1 MTWLR
6 FLLVMLML
14 LLACGLA
21 SATSSP
27 GGTSWVEFDGIPAN
41 AGAGVTQYVAR
52 AAVLQPQWSELF
64 ITWSDIEATQNV
76 FDFSV
81 PDAVLATNRLLTP
94 YGSQRE
100 ARLLHYWG
108 SSQVPGWFAGLTTNQ
123 QMAALAVACSNVCDH
138 YQGQIRLLAM
148 DNEPPLTAP
157 DLHYHTM
164 ILSSCVSVAHAAG
177 VGLIGAELSSPGW
190 LPLVNNLV
198 PDGLLNDCDWIGFHE
213 YRIGVV
219 PPDVDEPSYLPVC
232 SMRADQIFDGIAA
245 LGKPMIVDEFGLL
258 DSANAVTNALYADRT
273 VKTILMMRK
282 SGVQVID
289 PYIWCTDNTPNN
301 GCYCYGAYSNGV
313 PTAAA
318 QAILNLENL
327 IGTNACAAAS
337 ISWPFYEY
345 RFGTNTFLWMA
356 EGSSPTGM
364 ILSGWS
370 SPPTRVRDGAAAP
383 TNVLYSIPIVLSGEG
398 TIILTNAGPPGI
410 WRVFQVTD

>member
-1 MTWLR
+1 
-6 FLLVMLML
+6 
-14 LLACGLA
+14 
-21 SATSSP
+21 
-27 GGTSWVEFDGIPAN
+27 VEFDGIPAD

-52 AAVLQPQWSELF
+52 AATLRPQWSALF

-100 ARLLHYWG
+100 ARLSHYRG
-108 SSQVPGWFAGLTTNQ
+108 SPQVPRWFAGLTTNQ
-123 QMAALAVACSNVCDH
+123 QMAALAVACSNVCAH
-138 YQGQIRLLAM
+138 YHGQISLLVM
-148 DNEPPLTAP
+148 DGEPPFTAP
-157 DLHYHTM
+157 DLLYHTM
-164 ILSSCVSVAHAAG
+164 ILSSCVSVARAAG

-190 LPLVNNLV
+190 LPLVNDLV
-198 PDGLLNDCDWIGFHE
+198 PDGILNDCDWIGFHE

-219 PPDVDEPSYLPVC
+219 PPDVNEPTYLPVYP
-232 SMRADQIFDGIAA
+232 MRADQIFDGIAA
-245 LGKPMIVDEFGLL
+245 YGKPMIVDEFELL

-273 VKTILMMRK
+273 VKTMLMMRK

-289 PYIWCTDNTPNN
+289 PYVWCVDNTPNN

-313 PTAAA
+313 LTAVG

-370 SPPTRVRDGAAAP
+370 SPPTRVRDGTAAP
-383 TNVLYSIPIVLSGEG
+383 TKRLFSVPIVLSGAG
-398 TIILTNAGPPGI
+398 TITLTRP
-410 WRVFQVTD
+410 